1 MSTRR
6 LLEPALT
13 LILLA
18 VFSLSA
24 GAAPGRA
31 TLPGSVPSW
40 ANSKNY
46 VAPAD
51 ASQSIGFRVYLGWK
65 DPAAVL
71 SLAQAVSDPRSPSYR
86 HYLTPAQFRQQFA
99 PSQADV
105 NSVESWLRSEGFTV
119 V

>member
-6 LLEPALT
+6 LLARPLT

-18 VFSLSA
+18 VVSLSA
-24 GAAPGRA
+24 GAAAGRA
-31 TLPGSVPSW
+31 PLPGSVPSW
-40 ANSKNY
+40 GNSKNY

-51 ASQSIGFRVYLGWK
+51 ASQSIGFRVYLRWK

-86 HYLTPAQFRQQFA
+86 PYLTPAQFRQQFD
-99 PSQADV
+99 P
-105 NSVESWLRSEGFTV
+105 
-119 V
+119 